1 MARKRIPAPLIQR
14 IRRARSVMGEAEQ
27 GYLAVRAAAAES
39 DELGFL
45 EKSFNRM
52 LEEIGATISTVQ
64 READEVA
71 AFAEQLA
78 PPAGQ
83 ARAPAPAGAHTPPPP
98 PPPLARPRPPPGGA
112 PGGSRPA
119 A

>member
-1 MARKRIPAPLIQR
+1 MALKEIPATLIQR
-14 IRRARSVMGEAEQ
+14 IRDARSVMGEAEQ
-27 GYLAVRAAAAES
+27 GFLAVRAPAGES

-45 EKSFNRM
+45 EQSFNRM

-78 PPAGQ
+78 
-83 ARAPAPAGAHTPPPP
+83 APAQQPHAAAGVVTPTPPR
-98 PPPLARPRPPPGGA
+98 L
-112 PGGSRPA
+112 PA
-119 A
+119 APASQ

>member
-1 MARKRIPAPLIQR
+1 MALKEIPATLIQR
-14 IRRARSVMGEAEQ
+14 IRDARSVMREAEQ
-27 GYLAVRAAAAES
+27 GFLAVRAPAGES

-71 AFAEQLA
+71 AVAEEAPGSARQL
-78 PPAGQ
+78 PATSQ
-83 ARAPAPAGAHTPPPP
+83 AGTDTAHAPATRLPNP
-98 PPPLARPRPPPGGA
+98 
-112 PGGSRPA
+112 
-119 A
+119 